1 MKYLAWF
8 LICLLVVLHQCTLPW
23 QSETLWLGFLPN
35 VLAYH
40 LLISLATAGA
50 WALVVKYAWPTELE
64 LDPPSTGEDDS

>member
-1 MKYLAWF
+1 MKYFAWT

-40 LLISLATAGA
+40 LLSCRQPH
-50 WALVVKYAWPTELE
+50 ALCLLVCT
-64 LDPPSTGEDDS
+64 